1 MDDFTFNPKI
11 LEKINALDQD
21 DVYKESLAGLV
32 ELEKLKQKTGEKE
45 YTRAYDK
52 IFLDLLTDMNLLEED
67 DEK

>member
-21 DVYKESLAGLV
+21 DVYKGSLAGFV